1 VVVRHQRIFIESCG
15 SAVCSTVYIVAGLE
29 RDDGCSQRGTLRDSL
44 WVQSFPPSQEEQG
57 GQVYQELKW
66 CGQGPSWE
74 GRMVVKLKGTKSRAG
89 SLQIKKLKQLMYS
102 GNHFGPWEGFGG
114 RSIFIHWLWQCLSW
128 VSQWQVLH
136 NGSFFTQMSSET
148 LGF

>member
-66 CGQGPSWE
+66 CGPEQTLE
-74 GRMVVKLKGTKSRAG
+74 D
-89 SLQIKKLKQLMYS
+89 SLSLIAYHIIISLFR
-102 GNHFGPWEGFGG
+102 G
-114 RSIFIHWLWQCLSW
+114 
-128 VSQWQVLH
+128 
-136 NGSFFTQMSSET
+136 
-148 LGF
+148 